1 MRRAFTIVA
10 PFAALLIA
18 GCGGGETPGNVV
30 IGGDFA
36 SPVDWTAAN
45 ASVAGGS
52 GHLISPDG
60 SSPSVLSQRIRGLE
74 PHTTYELS
82 IRAKAATSP
91 TAQLSVDLFSD
102 EHDYDSEHQELVV
115 LSHEIPPTYARF
127 SRPIDTENVPEE
139 VELRVF
145 TFSTIRVDVDNLT
158 LVKK

>member
-1 MRRAFTIVA
+1 MRLLLALVAFLAV
-10 PFAALLIA
+10 LQLA

-36 SPVDWTAAN
+36 SSVDWTASN
-45 ASVAGGS
+45 GSVAGGS
-52 GHLISPDG
+52 GHLVSPDG
-60 SSPSVLSQRIRGLE
+60 SSPSVLSQRVRGLE

-102 EHDYDSEHQELVV
+102 EHGYDSEHQELVI

-127 SRPIDTENVPEE
+127 SRPIESENVPEE

-145 TFSTIRVDVDNLT
+145 TFSTVRIDVDDLT